1 MTSSVVLFFFFLLS
15 CVGSTSTMP
24 GVLTGQHS
32 LDFPISWELP
42 WNQTSVEHRG
52 FLEPP
57 TPPAKTEQYVERTYS
72 ALALGLWEL
81 LLSDT
86 QKYCQE
92 GDIILQHS
100 WQYAC
105 ETFNKTTLILFEGV
119 LELLIRVWSFVI
131 FAIFYTAWRFIT
143 QWTMHALLLLCLGL
157 LTKISIRTLRF
168 VLGDWLVSLIAAL
181 IVAIIKLPWTCFKTV
196 FFKPFSG
203 IKPEMAVKG
212 FVTHDIH
219 MKPPRD
225 SQLLMAWDDG
235 SHAGYATC
243 IRLYNGT
250 NALVTAAHCRKHEG
264 FVVSTKTKNRIPIN
278 AFKPLCVDVKND
290 FALFE
295 GPMEWESLLGCKAVA
310 ATPMY
315 LIRKGS
321 ASHYRYV
328 NGEWFQRYAQIG
340 EIVSPAHSNKYA
352 LQVLSN
358 TDEGDSGAGYFVG
371 KNLVGIHLGASLTDN
386 HNAMLPILPIPG
398 LTIPDYQ
405 LETTAP
411 EGKVFTSSIYEE
423 ALKATERTMKFIAN
437 LRSKGK
443 EVWSDLVD
451 DLDFDPEAAPRVH
464 PESSAKRSGKRQ
476 ARHRPRTNR
485 QGRTLTRLKHP
496 YNRYGYK
503 LQFYAGSDCKGGGGE
518 DRHRFHR
525 ESGDRQG
532 VDQDHQAPA
541 KTKAQQAEEYCA
553 YFASLYRWSE
563 NPAPSEAPGFKTVGR
578 LPKYYFAKQKGEP
591 EFGREL
597 VRKHP
602 YLATKTEGF
611 GWPQFGAEAELT
623 SLILQAGRWRSRA
636 AGTEIPSSQA
646 RERVINRTVQA
657 YQAVRTPCPIIAS
670 SGKLE
675 WSTFLLGM
683 EEAIRS
689 LELDAGVGVPY
700 ISLKRPTHRGMIEDP
715 QLLPVVTHLVFSR
728 LQKMLEMDFESMT
741 PVELV
746 QNGLCDPI
754 RLFVKGEPHKKAKLE
769 EGRYR
774 LIMSVSLVDQLVA
787 RLLFQDQN
795 KREIELWRA
804 VPSKPGFGLSTDS
817 QVQEFVEVLARQVG
831 LPSEEVITSWRNHL
845 IPTDCSGFDWSV
857 QDWML
862 QDEMEVRNR
871 LTLNN
876 NDCLRRL
883 RSGWLKC
890 LSNSVLCLSD
900 GTLLSQEFPGI
911 QKSGSYNTSSS
922 NSRIRVMCAF
932 HTGASW
938 CMAMGDDAL
947 ESVDGDLSR
956 YSELGLKVERSE
968 QLEFCSHIFESPSRA
983 IPVNANKMLYKLIY
997 GYNPGSGNVE
1007 VITNYLTA
1015 CLSILNEL
1023 RHDPSLVEQLYRD
1036 LFVPVEAQKNSGRH

>member
-464 PESSAKRSGKRQ
+464 PESSAKRSGN
-476 ARHRPRTNR
+476 ARRGT
-485 QGRTLTRLKHP
+485 
-496 YNRYGYK
+496 
-503 LQFYAGSDCKGGGGE
+503 
-518 DRHRFHR
+518 DR
-525 ESGDRQG
+525 EPTGK
-532 VDQDHQAPA
+532 V
-541 KTKAQQAEEYCA
+541 
-553 YFASLYRWSE
+553 
-563 NPAPSEAPGFKTVGR
+563 APSHASNTPTTDTDISSSSMLEAIVKAVVAKIDTASIEKAVIDRVSTKTTKPR
-578 LPKYYFAKQKGEP
+578 RRQRRNKQKNTAPTSPPSIAGVKTQRP
-591 EFGREL
+591 PKPPVSKPL
-597 VRKHP
+597 AASPNITSQNRKGSRSSGGSSSGNTH
-602 YLATKTEGF
+602 T
-611 GWPQFGAEAELT
+611 
-623 SLILQAGRWRSRA
+623 WRPKQRGSV
-636 AGTEIPSSQA
+636 GPSSA
-646 RERVINRTVQA
+646 R
-657 YQAVRTPCPIIAS
+657 
-670 SGKLE
+670 
-675 WSTFLLGM
+675 
-683 EEAIRS
+683 
-689 LELDAGVGVPY
+689 
-700 ISLKRPTHRGMIEDP
+700 
-715 QLLPVVTHLVFSR
+715 
-728 LQKMLEMDFESMT
+728 
-741 PVELV
+741 
-746 QNGLCDPI
+746 
-754 RLFVKGEPHKKAKLE
+754 
-769 EGRYR
+769 
-774 LIMSVSLVDQLVA
+774 
-787 RLLFQDQN
+787 
-795 KREIELWRA
+795 
-804 VPSKPGFGLSTDS
+804 KP
-817 QVQEFVEVLARQVG
+817 
-831 LPSEEVITSWRNHL
+831 
-845 IPTDCSGFDWSV
+845 
-857 QDWML
+857 
-862 QDEMEVRNR
+862 
-871 LTLNN
+871 
-876 NDCLRRL
+876 
-883 RSGWLKC
+883 
-890 LSNSVLCLSD
+890 
-900 GTLLSQEFPGI
+900 
-911 QKSGSYNTSSS
+911 
-922 NSRIRVMCAF
+922 NSR
-932 HTGASW
+932 H
-938 CMAMGDDAL
+938 
-947 ESVDGDLSR
+947 
-956 YSELGLKVERSE
+956 
-968 QLEFCSHIFESPSRA
+968 
-983 IPVNANKMLYKLIY
+983 
-997 GYNPGSGNVE
+997 
-1007 VITNYLTA
+1007 
-1015 CLSILNEL
+1015 
-1023 RHDPSLVEQLYRD
+1023 
-1036 LFVPVEAQKNSGRH
+1036 